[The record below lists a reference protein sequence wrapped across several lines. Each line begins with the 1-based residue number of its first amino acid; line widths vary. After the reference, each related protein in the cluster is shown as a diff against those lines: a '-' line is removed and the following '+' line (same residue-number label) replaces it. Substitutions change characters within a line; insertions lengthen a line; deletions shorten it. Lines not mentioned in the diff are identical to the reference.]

1 MNFAEKLKELRKQ
14 NGISQEQLA
23 EKIYVSRQAITKWES
38 GNGIPDIE
46 NLLAISAL
54 FNESI
59 DSLLSEEKSLI
70 SKHEFLYE
78 SRTEYDLDNPKKI
91 DLKIGVAHE
100 VIIEK
105 TKDEKIQVI
114 AASNKLS
121 YLAQQVKVKIV
132 EDKRRMDVLVK
143 HAVDL
148 SEIAAMDNLFIFVR
162 IPEKFVADIEVS
174 SELENLRI
182 RDITFDEIEFDGKA
196 KNAFITNAN
205 GHVEFNTNSN
215 INVEVKGLKGK
226 LDLNHFHAV
235 SKVKFAEGQNYYL
248 KNAGRFTRF
257 VDANSK
263 ILVGKRETE
272 DPSEPVD
279 LIVELNGWKAETQI
293 ATIEN
298 PLKNEPRG
306 SF

>member
-1 MNFAEKLKELRKQ
+1 MNFADKLKELRKQ
-14 NGISQEQLA
+14 KGISQEQLA

-226 LDLNHFHAV
+226 LDLNHFHAI

-263 ILVGKRETE
+263 ILVGKRKTE

-293 ATIEN
+293 
-298 PLKNEPRG
+298 L
-306 SF
+306 